1 MRGTDMPWST
11 NEFAALAGTTVN
23 AVRHYH
29 YLGLL
34 DEPARGSNGYKR
46 YGARDLVQLLR
57 IRRLAELDVPL
68 SRIKRVLAGGNATE
82 EELRMVY
89 EDVEKKIERLRNA
102 RTDLATVL
110 REKAPADTPLGF
122 ASVASRLSEAD
133 QSIIHIYAQ
142 LYDAQAMG
150 DLGRMVELNVDD
162 ESVGEDI
169 NALPADADERIRQCL
184 AERLVP
190 TLIRHH
196 DAYPWL
202 RDPTPRLRQSRRV
215 VRETLLDALAELYNP
230 AQRDVLT
237 RALHMAKKALDDEQD
252 SDETEPRYRLLA

>member
-1 MRGTDMPWST
+1 MPWST

-68 SRIKRVLAGGNATE
+68 SRIKRVLAGAKATE
-82 EELRMVY
+82 EELRVVY
-89 EDVEKKIERLRNA
+89 EDIEKKIERLRSA

-110 REKAPADTPLGF
+110 SAKAPADTPIGF
-122 ASVASRLSEAD
+122 ASVAYRLSEAD
-133 QSIIHIYAQ
+133 QSMIHIYAR
-142 LYDAQAMG
+142 LYDAEAMR
-150 DLGRMVELNVDD
+150 DLGRMVELDVDD
-162 ESVGEDI
+162 EAVGEDI
-169 NALPADADERIRQCL
+169 NALPPDADERTRQCL

-190 TLIRHH
+190 TLIQHH
-196 DAYPWL
+196 DDFPWL
-202 RDPTPRLRQSRRV
+202 YDPTPRLRMSRRV
-215 VRETLLDALAELYNP
+215 VRETIVDALAELYNP

-237 RALHMAKKALDDEQD
+237 RALHLAKQALDDDRD
-252 SDETEPRYRLLA
+252 SDETEPSCRLLA